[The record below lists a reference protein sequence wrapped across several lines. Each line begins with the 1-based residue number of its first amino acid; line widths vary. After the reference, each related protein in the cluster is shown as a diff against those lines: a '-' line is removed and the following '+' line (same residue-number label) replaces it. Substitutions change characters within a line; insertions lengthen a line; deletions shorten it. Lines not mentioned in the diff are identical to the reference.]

1 MAKLVAHS
9 GPTAGKEF
17 ALVKDLM
24 VMGRQS
30 TADIQIIDNLASRAQ
45 CNIRRDGRL
54 FSLVDLGSRNGTLLN
69 GKKVGERLLFPGDRI
84 RVGEVEFIF
93 VKEPGDA
100 ELKDLLTKYE
110 LKNKI
115 GEGGMGIVFTAVQRS
130 MAREVALKILAPK
143 YATREKFVEQ
153 FIAEARAA
161 GKLNHQNLIQVHD
174 VGTENGIHYFSMECV
189 DGPTCLEMLRSQGQ
203 LEPAEALEIIRQVAK
218 GLEYAHDHRL
228 IHQDIK
234 PDNIMVGTNNVVK
247 LADLGISKT
256 FDEAAADAPQ
266 GNEAKKIMGTPHY
279 MAPEA
284 AIGKKIDHRI
294 DIYSLGATLWHLLT
308 GKTVYRGTSPTE
320 VLKAHVMEELP
331 NLASIRPGISPSVVA
346 LVNKMLAK
354 KAEDRPQSAHE
365 IVVEVERIIVAEFKS
380 ASGGLETE
388 ILKRYVLAKGK
399 GKAKA
404 KGNDGTRLPSSAE
417 ATPLEGVSAR
427 KSARIKRHHL
437 ALGVVAGMALVGG
450 AAFFL
455 GQSKPEPIEVN
466 SPEPKEGPG
475 SAVKSIIDPS
485 RVQEDERLRGYSL
498 TLNQLDSILAKP
510 ADQIDVGKF
519 KADMEGIPDVGLPT
533 DFLKRRHQVE
543 ERFNAL
549 LDRKRVDAV
558 QDAFSKLG
566 TDLEKLQAEANYVGA
581 LAALEAFPG
590 KKHPRVVKAYEDA
603 KMDIKKNQAN
613 AIADL
618 DERVRAMVTRR
629 DLTELKALKA
639 GLAKAW
645 VGTPQE
651 TLINDA
657 IRQVEGI
664 RNNQLDLVVATCAK
678 DLREWNFTAL
688 AEHRRAAGKS
698 LDGTSALAQI
708 ERFQEAAK
716 VLTALTKAIGTK
728 LDQAGAGAI
737 RFRGTLGGFQDPDLM
752 RASYEDGLELKE
764 SKGGAVFVKWSRVS
778 PKDLQALA
786 SLLLKAD
793 AEASQPAI
801 EVLAQAAGMK

>member
-17 ALVKDLM
+17 ALVKDLV

-30 TADIQIIDNLASRAQ
+30 TSDIQIVDNLASRAQ

-54 FSLVDLGSRNGTLLN
+54 YSLVDLGSRNGTLLN

-84 RVGEVEFIF
+84 RIGEVEFIF
-93 VKEPGDA
+93 VKETGDA

-110 LKNKI
+110 LKKKI

-143 YATREKFVEQ
+143 YANREKFVEQ

-189 DGPTCLEMLRSQGQ
+189 DGPTCLEMLRAQGQ
-203 LEPAEALEIIRQVAK
+203 LEPSEALEIVRQVAK

-256 FDEAAADAPQ
+256 FDEVAADAPQ
-266 GNEAKKIMGTPHY
+266 GNESKKIMGTPHY

-284 AIGKKIDHRI
+284 AMGKKIDHRI

-308 GKTVYRGTSPTE
+308 GKTVFHGITPTE
-320 VLKAHVMEELP
+320 VLKAHVTEELP
-331 NLASIRPGISPSVVA
+331 NLTDLRPGISPSVVA
-346 LVNKMLAK
+346 LVAKMLAK
-354 KAEDRPQSAHE
+354 KPEDRPQSARE
-365 IVVEVERIIVAEFKS
+365 IVVEVERIIAAEFKS
-380 ASGGLETE
+380 ASGGPETE
-388 ILKRYVLAKGK
+388 ILKRYVL
-399 GKAKA
+399 GKAT
-404 KGNDGTRLPSSAE
+404 GNDGARLPNSTE
-417 ATPLEGVSAR
+417 ATPFEGVAPESAR
-427 KSARIKRHHL
+427 FKRHHL
-437 ALGVVAGMALVGG
+437 AFGVVAGMILVGG
-450 AAFFL
+450 VAFFL
-455 GQSKPEPIEVN
+455 GQAKPEVVEIKPVETT
-466 SPEPKEGPG
+466 EDPG
-475 SAVKSIIDPS
+475 TGVKSVIDPG
-485 RVQEDERLRGYSL
+485 RVQEDERLKGFSL

-519 KADMEGIPDVGLPT
+519 KAAMEGIPTVGLPS
-533 DFLKRRHQVE
+533 DFLQRRHEVE

-549 LDRKRVDAV
+549 MERKRSDAV
-558 QDAFSKLG
+558 QDAFSKLSQEL
-566 TDLEKLQAEANYVGA
+566 DKLQAEDNYAGA
-581 LAALEAFPG
+581 LAALEEFPG
-590 KKHPRVVKAYEDA
+590 KNHPRVAKAFEETKA
-603 KMDIKKNQAN
+603 DIEKNRSS
-613 AIADL
+613 AIAEL
-618 DERVRAMVTRR
+618 DERVRTMVTRR
-629 DLTELKALKA
+629 DLAELKSFKA
-639 GLAKAW
+639 KLAKSW
-645 VGTPQE
+645 QGTPQE
-651 TLINDA
+651 TQVNEA

-664 RNNQLDLVVATCAK
+664 RNNKLELVVSTCAK
-678 DLREWNFTAL
+678 DLKEWNFTAL
-688 AEHRRAAGKS
+688 AEHRRAAGKT
-698 LDGTSALAQI
+698 LDGTPALAQI

-716 VLTALTKAIGTK
+716 GLTDLAKAIGDK
-728 LDQAGAGAI
+728 LEQVGAGTI

-752 RASYEDGLELKE
+752 RASFEDGLELKE
-764 SKGGAVFVKWSRVS
+764 AKGGAVFVKWAKVP

-786 SLLLKAD
+786 TLLLKAE
-793 AEASQPAI
+793 AEASKPYI
-801 EVLAQAAGMK
+801 DILAQATGNK